1 MKRVFFLNRYFFPDH
16 CATSQLLS
24 DLAFDL
30 AAAGMDV
37 HVITSQQLYDEPEAR
52 LPAQELI
59 RGVHIHRVSTT
70 RFGRAKLIGRAI
82 DYLSFY
88 VSARRALLTLIRRD
102 DVVVAMTDPP
112 LISIIAMQVAQRRQA
127 RLVNWL
133 QDIYPEV
140 ALELGIPFLRGPI
153 LRLILYLRDR
163 CLKNAACNVVVG
175 ERMAAIVAGRGAP
188 SEQIHLIPNWTDDNE
203 IRPIAH
209 MANALRREWKL
220 EDKFVLGYSGN
231 LGRAH
236 EYESV
241 LGAAEIV
248 KSDPNIIFLFVGG
261 GHQFDMLARLV
272 KERGLTNFRFM
283 PYQNRELLKY
293 SLAVADVHWVSLRP
307 ELEGLI
313 VPSKIYGIA
322 AAGRPVISI
331 AAKDGEIAGII
342 GKHKCGINI
351 EPGDSSGLASTLLHL
366 SKNADDC
373 REIGNR
379 ARTMLDSHFTR
390 RQAVEQWRDVIIRA
404 GRH

>member
-30 AAAGMDV
+30 AAAGMDI
-37 HVITSQQLYDEPEAR
+37 HVITSQQLYDEPEAQ

-82 DYLSFY
+82 DYVSFY
-88 VSARRALLTLIRRD
+88 VSARRALLTLVRRN

-112 LISIIAMQVAQRRQA
+112 LISIIAMQVAQQRQA
-127 RLVNWL
+127 RLINWL

-188 SEQIHLIPNWTDDNE
+188 PEHIHLIPNWTDDHE
-203 IRPIAH
+203 IHPIAH
-209 MANALRREWKL
+209 TANALRREWKL

-236 EYESV
+236 EYE
-241 LGAAEIV
+241 
-248 KSDPNIIFLFVGG
+248 
-261 GHQFDMLARLV
+261 
-272 KERGLTNFRFM
+272 T
-283 PYQNRELLKY
+283 
-293 SLAVADVHWVSLRP
+293 
-307 ELEGLI
+307 
-313 VPSKIYGIA
+313 
-322 AAGRPVISI
+322 
-331 AAKDGEIAGII
+331 
-342 GKHKCGINI
+342 
-351 EPGDSSGLASTLLHL
+351 
-366 SKNADDC
+366 
-373 REIGNR
+373 
-379 ARTMLDSHFTR
+379 
-390 RQAVEQWRDVIIRA
+390 
-404 GRH
+404 